1 MLRNVQA
8 DPGRYDVAAELSTLA
23 ARWQGRWPGPT
34 APSAAACLTVAGTR
48 EALLEALALQL
59 GKPQDG
65 TWQARCTPANLQG
78 AMCGHNDESVP
89 YYLVCHQ
96 LQGFFMRL
104 DTSLLH
110 DVFNACLLL
119 GPRIQDVQ
127 Q

>member
-1 MLRNVQA
+1 MLRSVQA
-8 DPGRYDVAAELSTLA
+8 DPGRHDVAAELSTLA

-78 AMCGHNDESVP
+78 AMCGHINEFVP
-89 YYLVCHQ
+89 EALVCHH
-96 LQGFFMRL
+96 LQGFFMGWTL
-104 DTSLLH
+104 LLLH
-110 DVFNACLLL
+110 DVFSALSSL
-119 GPRIQDVQ
+119 GRRIQDVQ